1 MRAPIAIE
9 NSLPLGFGFDFEFV
23 ISVKRSEE
31 GKDMVFKIEKNDRI
45 NVICFTVDVSDVAV
59 IAI

>member
-1 MRAPIAIE
+1 MR
-9 NSLPLGFGFDFEFV
+9 PLGFGFGFEFV

-31 GKDMVFKIEKNDRI
+31 VVFKKEKNDRI